1 MAQPP
6 GIQINQL
13 MCCEVPG
20 DEPIVKFINVLD
32 PVKFAPGVTVTKECG
47 IMKLEVNFA
56 VFNVIFF
63 QLLISKNILN
73 SLQILR

>member
-6 GIQINQL
+6 GVQINQL

-32 PVKFAPGVTVTKECG
+32 PIKYTSGNTVTKDCG
-47 IMKLEVNFA
+47 TMKLQVSFPIICL
-56 VFNVIFF
+56 FNIY
-63 QLLISKNILN
+63 
-73 SLQILR
+73 

>member
-6 GIQINQL
+6 GIKINQL

-32 PVKFAPGVTVTKECG
+32 PIKYTPGTTVTKDCG
-47 IMKLEVNFA
+47 TMKLQVCIMTCF
-56 VFNVIFF
+56 
-63 QLLISKNILN
+63 
-73 SLQILR
+73 